1 MFVFKR
7 RPCYNTIC
15 LNTDI
20 EKLKD
25 REWNGMRL
33 VVNIIKD
40 HIAWRHQIFKLAKAD
55 IVKTYSGAALGW
67 SWAIVKPTIT
77 IFVYWFAFSIGLRLG
92 ADINGIPYI
101 LWLIAGIIPW
111 FYMSDMITQ
120 GASAIR
126 KYKFLVTKMKF
137 PVATIPT
144 FVSLSKFAI
153 HLCLMV
159 IVVVIYGVSGF
170 FPDVYMLQLP
180 FYMLCM
186 FLFFTCWGLFSSMLS
201 AMSKD
206 FLNLVKSFTTAFFW
220 ISGIMWDV
228 NRIDHGTLH
237 TVLMFNPITYIV
249 SGFRNVF
256 VYKVWFFEEPTHL
269 LYFCIV
275 LVVMMLLAF
284 WSYKKLIKEI
294 PDVL

>member
-1 MFVFKR
+1 MSLIK
-7 RPCYNTIC
+7 
-15 LNTDI
+15 
-20 EKLKD
+20 
-25 REWNGMRL
+25 G
-33 VVNIIKD
+33 IIKD
-40 HIAWRHQIFKLAKAD
+40 HITWRQQIFKLAKAD

-77 IFVYWFAFSIGLRLG
+77 IFVYWFAFSIGLRVG
-92 ADINGIPYI
+92 RDINGIPYI
-101 LWLIAGIIPW
+101 LWLIAGVVPW

-120 GASAIR
+120 GAGAIR
-126 KYKFLVTKMKF
+126 KYKYLVTKMKF

-144 FVSLSKFAI
+144 FVSFSKFAI
-153 HLCLMV
+153 HLCLML
-159 IVVVIYGVSGF
+159 IVVAIYAIAGF
-170 FPDVYMLQLP
+170 FPDIYMLQLP

-186 FLFFTCWGLFSSMLS
+186 IAFFTAWSLFSSMLS
-201 AMSKD
+201 AMSHD
-206 FLNLVKSFTTAFFW
+206 FLNLVKSLTTAFFW
-220 ISGIMWDV
+220 LSGIMWDV
-228 NRIDHGTLH
+228 SRIEHGTLH

-256 VYKVWFFEEPTHL
+256 VYKVWFFEEPAHL

-275 LVVMMLLAF
+275 LVVMISLGL